1 MTMDRDPETAAT
13 LTEVLNRRAALA
25 PAQPYFHLY
34 GDTVTYDGLWT
45 QSARYAAALA
55 RAGVAPGDKVCLVYP
70 TCAEFFFTFFGAL
83 RLGAVPVPL
92 YPTLGIEATAG
103 IFRDSDAVAVAT
115 IGWFRRNVDASV
127 AQAPNIRMVLEPA
140 ELESE
145 PPMTRFPTADPQD
158 LAFIQYTS
166 GSTGHP
172 RGVML
177 THENV
182 VSTCRFMAEAA
193 GLSAEDR
200 VVSWLPLYHDMG
212 LIGCSFTPPLKGTPL
227 WLLPP
232 DLRNPRQWLEL
243 VTKVR
248 ATFTVSPDFG
258 YRNCVRNVSDMVGL
272 DLSSLRAALSG
283 AEPVRPSTIR
293 AFEAHFGIKDVIA
306 PCYGLAEATL
316 AVAIWPFG
324 TPIRLDPTGRFVSVG
339 RPCRGVEVKIVPPA
353 DETGETEPLTTS
365 NRPPT
370 LQASLAAPATT
381 IQASHDALP
390 PNTIGEI
397 CVRSP
402 GVMRG
407 YYNNPEATARVLSPD
422 GWLRTGD
429 LGFLDGEGYLY
440 ITGRLKDVILLGGEN
455 VAPSDVEEIV
465 DHVPGVRYSA
475 ALGVDSE
482 RTGTQRLYVVAE
494 VRDESPGP
502 DVQRRLVSEIVR
514 RVHEGR
520 GHRPARVLLV
530 RSGTIPKTSSGKIQR
545 SRLGEMLETGA
556 LRDRLLPTA
565 GAEPPGA

>member
-1 MTMDRDPETAAT
+1 MAERDPETATT
-13 LTEVLNRRAALA
+13 LTEVLARRTALS
-25 PAQPYFHLY
+25 PSEPYFHLY
-34 GDTVTYDGLWT
+34 GDTVTYEGVWT
-45 QSARYAAALA
+45 QSAAYAAALA
-55 RAGVAPGDKVCLVYP
+55 RAGVGPGDKVCLVYP

-103 IFRDSDAVAVAT
+103 IFRDSDAVAVTT

-127 AQAPNIRMVLEPA
+127 AAATKVRMVLEPS

-145 PPMTRFPTADPQD
+145 PPLTRFPSADPGD

-166 GSTGHP
+166 GSTGDP

-177 THENV
+177 THDNV
-182 VSTCRFMAEAA
+182 VSTCQFMAEAA
-193 GLSAEDR
+193 GLTAEDR

-212 LIGCSFTPPLKGTPL
+212 LIGCSFTPPMKGTPL

-243 VTKVR
+243 VTKIQ

-258 YRNCVRNVSDMVGL
+258 YRNCVRNITDTAGL

-293 AFEAHFGIKDVIA
+293 AFEEHFGIKDVIA

-324 TPIRLDPTGRFVSVG
+324 TPIRLDPSGRFVSVG
-339 RPCRGVEVKIVPPA
+339 RPCRGVEVQIMPPRE
-353 DETGETEPLTTS
+353 ETGDG
-365 NRPPT
+365 PPSA
-370 LQASLAAPATT
+370 QADLALPAT
-381 IQASHDALP
+381 
-390 PNTIGEI
+390 TIGEI
-397 CVRSP
+397 CIRGP

-407 YYNNPEATARVLSPD
+407 YYNNPEATARVLSAD

-429 LGFLDGEGYLY
+429 LGFLDAEGFLF
-440 ITGRLKDVILLGGEN
+440 ITGRLKDLILLGGEN
-455 VAPSDVEEIV
+455 VAPSDIEEIV
-465 DHVPGVRYSA
+465 DHVPGIRYSA
-475 ALGVDSE
+475 ALGLDSE
-482 RTGTQRLYVVAE
+482 RTGSQRLYVVAE
-494 VRDESPGP
+494 VRDEGIAP
-502 DVQRRLVSEIVR
+502 DVQRRLMGEIVR

-530 RSGTIPKTSSGKIQR
+530 RSGTIPKTSSGKIQH
-545 SRLGEMLETGA
+545 SRLGEMLAGGE
-556 LRDRLLPTA
+556 LRDRVVPTVDSK
-565 GAEPPGA
+565 